1 MVNDPRV
8 TTLLGRLGGLY
19 RDPARVD
26 RDASSLLKSSV
37 GIHLTPGISPLV
49 QNNGDSSHCLV
60 LQGTIAIF
68 FRGNTYQL
76 LVDIYLSPGYPI
88 KPPVSFVR
96 LADNMYLKENHAHV
110 ASDGMVY
117 LPYTHKWDQR
127 THSLIEMV
135 VAMSSVFSAD
145 PPVFTRAPAPAPQ
158 PPPAYSAYV
167 SSSNNNNNNNNN
179 NNSSSSATNPN
190 RRTAAAAMT
199 TKTFASASTD
209 DETNSDRYMKEQIAA
224 IMAKEAEEEKQ
235 RKQQIAAQR
244 VWEEKKLEQIRT
256 EVNQKVR
263 AYLVDFTEDTKSTLS
278 ADWRDQEHL
287 KQNKDQ
293 IQKETKEL
301 TLKKKEL
308 EHHIETIDTK
318 TEEIKDWL
326 KDSKDTVEEE
336 PEVEDICQPVNKLDA
351 QMLDLSAES
360 AALTDAMYF
369 LDRGM
374 YTGQIDCTTH
384 LKMIRKLAK
393 RQFLIRAHMI
403 KINQVIAK
411 NKQ

>member
-1 MVNDPRV
+1 MWNTIQCPCRLDFVAEFRRCGSFLFALFFAPCSSNSDRIALFV
-8 TTLLGRLGGLY
+8 FVFGLTLH
-19 RDPARVD
+19 P
-26 RDASSLLKSSV
+26 
-37 GIHLTPGISPLV
+37 
-49 QNNGDSSHCLV
+49 Q
-60 LQGTIAIF
+60 
-68 FRGNTYQL
+68 
-76 LVDIYLSPGYPI
+76 
-88 KPPVSFVR
+88 
-96 LADNMYLKENHAHV
+96 YLKENHYHV
-110 ASDGMVY
+110 ASDGKVY
-117 LPYTHKWDQR
+117 LPYTKKWDQR

-145 PPVFTRAPAPAPQ
+145 PPVFTRAPAPAPP

-167 SSSNNNNNNNNN
+167 SSSSNNNNNNNNP
-179 NNSSSSATNPN
+179 SATNPN

-209 DETNSDRYMKEQIAA
+209 GETNSDRYMKEQIAA

-244 VWEEKKLEQIRT
+244 VWEEKKLEQTRT
-256 EVNQKVR
+256 EVNQKIR
-263 AYLVDFTEDTKSTLS
+263 AYLIDFTEETKSTLS

-308 EHHIETIDTK
+308 EQHIETIDTK
-318 TEEIKDWL
+318 TEDIKDWL
-326 KDSKDTVEEE
+326 KESKDVEDEE
-336 PEVEDICQPVNKLDA
+336 PEVDDICQPVNKLDA
-351 QMLDLSAES
+351 QMLNLSAES
-360 AALTDAMYF
+360 AALTDVMYF

-374 YTGQIDCTTH
+374 YTGKIDCTNH
-384 LKMIRKLAK
+384 LKMIRDLAK
-393 RQFLIRAHMI
+393 RQFLIRAHLI
-403 KINQVIAK
+403 KINQVVAK